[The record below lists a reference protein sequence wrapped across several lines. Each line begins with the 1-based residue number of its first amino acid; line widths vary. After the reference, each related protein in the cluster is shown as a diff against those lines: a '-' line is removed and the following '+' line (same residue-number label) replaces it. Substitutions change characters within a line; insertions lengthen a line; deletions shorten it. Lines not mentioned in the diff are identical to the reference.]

1 MAASPPAPMPN
12 ESRSKAASRK
22 TTRPTEEKN
31 TWRGREDYYKQHV
44 VRKIGL
50 TTLPP
55 RSCQVASIRRA
66 WTPMAP
72 PPPAIASRGVR
83 EVGMEESSSLAN

>member
-31 TWRGREDYYKQHV
+31 TWRGSEDYYKQHV

-55 RSCQVASIRRA
+55 RSCQVASIRR
-66 WTPMAP
+66 WTPMA